1 MTLRGKNAPVTRAA
15 WGRGRGIALSLADAG
30 ANVAPAGRA
39 ELERTAQ
46 QEVG

>member
-1 MTLRGKNAPVTRAA
+1 MTLRGKNAP
-15 WGRGRGIALSLADAG
+15 AG